1 MSQENMNVLSLNLT
15 KMKHI
20 IFDCD
25 GVLID
30 TEIVAAEVVSDW
42 LGTQGIE
49 ISTNQFIVEHT
60 GKMFS
65 NILKEYMA
73 AGELPHDLNIPGVVE
88 LLDPEVRNR
97 MRPIAGVKELLE
109 SIALPKSVV
118 SNSDISWVEEA
129 LDKFGWA
136 NHFQKPVYSAESV
149 AQGKPSPL
157 VYQLAIKTIGVDKSE
172 VIAVE
177 DSYTGVQAALAAG
190 IKTIGFLGGSHIL
203 GDHAAR
209 LESLGVAALAENHD
223 QLQTILAD
231 MLS

>member
-1 MSQENMNVLSLNLT
+1 
-15 KMKHI
+15 MKHI

-42 LGTQGIE
+42 LGTKGIE

-73 AGELPHDLNIPGVVE
+73 AGELPHDLSIPNVVQ

-97 MRPIAGVKELLE
+97 MRPIAGVKALLE
-109 SIALPKSVV
+109 SIALPSSVV

-129 LDKFGWA
+129 LDKFGWSQ
-136 NHFQKPVYSAESV
+136 HFQRPVYSAESV

-157 VYQLAIKTIGVDKSE
+157 VYQLALDTIGVDNSE

-203 GDHAAR
+203 GNHAAR
-209 LESLGVAALAENHD
+209 LESLGVSAMANDHAH
-223 QLQTILAD
+223 LQTILNE

>member
-1 MSQENMNVLSLNLT
+1 
-15 KMKHI
+15 MKHI

-65 NILKEYMA
+65 NILKEYMST
-73 AGELPHDLNIPGVVE
+73 GELPHDLRIPEVVQ

-97 MRPIAGVKELLE
+97 MRPIAGVKDLLE

-129 LDKFGWA
+129 LVKFDWS
-136 NHFQKPVYSAESV
+136 NHFQKPVYSAELV

-209 LESLGVAALAENHD
+209 LESLGVTALADSHE

>member
-1 MSQENMNVLSLNLT
+1 MI
-15 KMKHI
+15 KHI

-42 LGTQGIE
+42 LGTQGIN

-60 GKMFS
+60 GKLFS
-65 NILKEYMA
+65 NIIREYMA
-73 AGELPHDLNIPGVVE
+73 AEHLPSSLDIGQVMKQ
-88 LLDPEVRNR
+88 LDPEVRNR
-97 MRPIAGVKELLE
+97 MRPIDGVSKVLE

-118 SNSDISWVEEA
+118 SNSDIDYVEEA
-129 LDKFGWA
+129 LVKFGWD
-136 NHFQKPVYSAESV
+136 HFFQRPVFSAESV

-157 VYQLAIKTIGVDKSE
+157 VYQLAIDTVGAHHSE
-172 VIAVE
+172 VIAIE

-203 GDHAAR
+203 GDHATR
-209 LESLGVAALAENHD
+209 LESLGVAGLARNH
-223 QLQTILAD
+223 AE
-231 MLS
+231 LSSLLEEMVG